1 MFNKFA
7 SASLLTLGLSRVS
20 AFAPPAVSYRSARSV
35 LPASQRANIV
45 VNNMSTEGSIDVS
58 SYMGGA
64 APEGTEDYIS
74 KFQYC
79 QFGSGAQLLCA
90 NYARAE
96 SRRHSSAGF
105 LIVVVIFLRIPTVQQ
120 TMIRVKDPKESLDFY
135 CNVLGFKLVHFSEFP
150 QWSFNVYF
158 VAPPGHTST
167 RGDKTWERCMT
178 TPGCLELTWNYGSEK
193 EEGKVYNTGNADSTG
208 TSDGD
213 KVRGG
218 FGHIGITVPNVYKA
232 CERFHSLGVEFHKS
246 PNAGG
251 MKGLAFI
258 KDPDGYLVEVLPQ
271 GEMVAEPVDC
281 LGVAAE
287 GGEGYKDNSK

>member
-64 APEGTEDYIS
+64 APEGTEDYIM
-74 KFQYC
+74 
-79 QFGSGAQLLCA
+79 
-90 NYARAE
+90 
-96 SRRHSSAGF
+96 
-105 LIVVVIFLRIPTVQQ
+105 QQ

-178 TPGCLELTWNYGSEK
+178 TPGW
-193 EEGKVYNTGNADSTG
+193 
-208 TSDGD
+208 
-213 KVRGG
+213 
-218 FGHIGITVPNVYKA
+218 
-232 CERFHSLGVEFHKS
+232 
-246 PNAGG
+246 
-251 MKGLAFI
+251 
-258 KDPDGYLVEVLPQ
+258 
-271 GEMVAEPVDC
+271 
-281 LGVAAE
+281 
-287 GGEGYKDNSK
+287 